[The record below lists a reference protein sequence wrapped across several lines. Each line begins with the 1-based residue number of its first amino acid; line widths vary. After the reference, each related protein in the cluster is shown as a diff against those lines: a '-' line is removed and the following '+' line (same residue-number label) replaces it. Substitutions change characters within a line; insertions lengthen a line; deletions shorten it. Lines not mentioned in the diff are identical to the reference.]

1 MPHHYRPLLG
11 DSLRPVLNQRLGPIV
26 VLILITSLLAGSGWA
41 RTWTTRDGRTFEGLL
56 SGVVNN
62 AVEIDAKGR
71 IIRIPL
77 QEMSDEDLQY
87 VQQVTSGSYNSNS
100 TSNVGNNE
108 NTGLFLDSRTWEDT
122 QGKKIQGR
130 FAGLDGQTIKI
141 AGTNE
146 LHQVERNQLSVADQ
160 IYIRQLTQ
168 ALDSVKHGHYWVIQ
182 GSNSLRGTF
191 VQAAGAEILLWPDLK
206 SDGVQVPFDQ
216 FSSGD
221 QVFICDSIEL
231 RKRNSTTIKGTAYRP
246 WTNTAE
252 NWMMPARLKDLRAQ
266 VVILE
271 QEHDDFFV
279 KLADLSPD
287 DQTYVRQFFPP
298 PPTTQATPDSEAR
311 HEVGAWSLGGFNF
324 YALGMS
330 VFALAV
336 LTLLTAI
343 SIKYV
348 RDSYQIDD

>member
-1 MPHHYRPLLG
+1 MRHRSPPLLG
-11 DSLRPVLNQRLGPIV
+11 DSLRPFANQRLGPIV
-26 VLILITSLLAGSGWA
+26 VLLLITSLLAGSGWA
-41 RTWTTRDGRTFEGLL
+41 RTWTTRDGRTYEGLL
-56 SGVVNN
+56 SGVVND
-62 AVEIDAKGR
+62 AVEIDANGR

-87 VQQVTSGSYNSNS
+87 VQQVTSGSYNPNSSSNA
-100 TSNVGNNE
+100 SNHKT
-108 NTGLFLDSRTWEDT
+108 TGLFLDSRTWEDA

-141 AGTNE
+141 AGINE
-146 LHQVERNQLSVADQ
+146 RHQVERNQLSVADQ

-168 ALDSVKHGHYWVIQ
+168 ALDTVKHGHYWVIQ

-191 VQAAGAEILLWPDLK
+191 VQAEGAEILLWPDLK
-206 SDGVQVPFDQ
+206 NDGVKVPFDQ

-221 QVFICDSIEL
+221 QIFICDSIEL
-231 RKRNSTTIKGTAYRP
+231 RQRNTTTIKGTAYRP

-279 KLADLSPD
+279 KLADLSPE
-287 DQTYVRQFFPP
+287 DQTYVRQFFPAP
-298 PPTTQATPDSEAR
+298 STTPETPDSNAR
-311 HEVGAWSLGGFNF
+311 NEVGVWSLGGFNF

-348 RDSYQIDD
+348 RDSYQSDD